1 MYISHSSRCR
11 HAFAR
16 VSIVDVYVK
25 MHHRGENGVPNALPY
40 P

>member
-16 VSIVDVYVK
+16 VTFVDMYVK
-25 MHHRGENGVPNALPY
+25 MHHEEGV
-40 P
+40 